1 MSAKPSAFTSD
12 TPSSLQHSAD
22 ECAPYVSNRRFHG
35 RQYYKNTCSHRQFLP
50 PDQPPPR
57 EGILVVSCDHITPVY
72 QLGWWIPWGK
82 LPEYFP
88 GKSAELS
95 TFWQDEVRKPWNK
108 AGLNEKYTSKKYK
121 NVRYQPML
129 TSGTQNRNAYLF
141 IWIMDNDKQ
150 EAIDMAQNKEY
161 IEDVKRMAQIKE
173 SFDKKLQWI
182 KFGRVW

>member
-1 MSAKPSAFTSD
+1 M
-12 TPSSLQHSAD
+12 AD
-22 ECAPYVSNRRFHG
+22 STTKT
-35 RQYYKNTCSHRQFLP
+35 RQCPHRQFLP

-57 EGILVVSCDHITPVY
+57 EGILVVSCGHITPVY

-108 AGLNEKYTSKKYK
+108 AGLNEKYASKKYK

-129 TSGTQNRNAYLF
+129 TSGTQNGNAYLF
-141 IWIMDNDKQ
+141 IWITDNDNQ

-161 IEDVKRMAQIKE
+161 IEDVKRMAQIKD
-173 SFDKKLQWI
+173 SFDEKLQWI
-182 KFGRVW
+182 KFGRVR